1 MVEQLNCL
9 FQDTLGQQVDHGYLA
24 EALRLVHAGAVDQK
38 WMEKDGVTLLH
49 LQVHPGVL
57 RVIVT
62 HSVVHLVH
70 TTLRTHKQR
79 VCVCVSYQVYF
90 LEEFSL
96 CVCWCVPPTQ
106 GSRAPAGCRCVF
118 PAGRPGIRSACSP
131 SPLPSKHRRSCLRGG
146 TGSNADPDASGDETS
161 SYLKQPDGRVR
172 TPEPGVR
179 QLKREDCPFFK
190 QTKKK
195 ITLLLHTCI
204 RRFVDQHCVHGHDV
218 GSSETLHIV
227 QNLIEKSIR
236 FYPKWFTFASIQA
249 NFA

>member
-190 QTKKK
+190 QTKKNYF
-195 ITLLLHTCI
+195 IAPYLHQEVC
-204 RRFVDQHCVHGHDV
+204 
-218 GSSETLHIV
+218 
-227 QNLIEKSIR
+227 
-236 FYPKWFTFASIQA
+236 
-249 NFA
+249 

>member
-96 CVCWCVPPTQ
+96 CVCVGVYLPLRVVVLLQ
-106 GSRAPAGCRCVF
+106 GAGVCSRQDDQAS
-118 PAGRPGIRSACSP
+118 I
-131 SPLPSKHRRSCLRGG
+131 LPVH
-146 TGSNADPDASGDETS
+146 
-161 SYLKQPDGRVR
+161 
-172 TPEPGVR
+172 
-179 QLKREDCPFFK
+179 
-190 QTKKK
+190 
-195 ITLLLHTCI
+195 LLHCRPSTDDLVCGAEREVMQI
-204 RRFVDQHCVHGHDV
+204 LMHRVTRRLL
-218 GSSETLHIV
+218 T
-227 QNLIEKSIR
+227 
-236 FYPKWFTFASIQA
+236 
-249 NFA
+249 